1 MLIELKSINFK
12 YICKA
17 IDYIYCYNQK
27 IILKKRR
34 MKNKSRNFLFAVFA
48 IMLSG
53 WAQNSVAQNANAE
66 EIYPGIEF
74 KMNKVQEPKIPN
86 NSVNIKDFGA
96 VNGGYVLNT
105 KAFADAIDAVSK
117 KGGGKVIIPAGIWL
131 TGPIILKSNLELH
144 AERGALIK
152 FSPDKSLYPLVETSF
167 EGLNTWRCISP
178 IYGKNLENVAFTGS
192 GVWDGSGEVWRQV
205 KKAKLTESQ
214 WKKFVASGG
223 VVNESKTSWYPSEV
237 FMNASEGADQ
247 NVRLDLKTKEDFEK
261 IHDFLRPVL
270 VSIQNSKRVLF
281 DGPVFQNSP
290 AWNIHPL
297 MIEDL
302 IVRNVTVRNPWF
314 SQNGDGLD
322 VESCKNVLVEN
333 SSFDVG
339 DDAICIKSGKDKDGR
354 DRKKP
359 CENIIIRNNIV
370 YHGHG
375 GVTVGSEMSS
385 GVKNMHV
392 SNCSFMGT
400 DVGLRFKSNRG
411 RGGVVENIFISDIYM
426 TDIPSQAIS
435 FDLYYGGKSIAET
448 LEEGGAKIANKA
460 LPVDEKTPQFKN
472 ISMNNITIAGAQQA
486 VFLQGLPEMNLE
498 NISISNLIAKADKGV
513 TIIDGNGI
521 KISDAKF
528 DIKDSN
534 VFTIYNVKNSSLKN
548 VEINSTSPKAV
559 TINGEGCQN
568 IDLTSSSNL
577 SKKIFIG
584 ETVPKKAV
592 KL

>member
-1 MLIELKSINFK
+1 MKTNPINFL
-12 YICKA
+12 YV
-17 IDYIYCYNQK
+17 
-27 IILKKRR
+27 ILTV
-34 MKNKSRNFLFAVFA
+34 FLTSWSKDS
-48 IMLSG
+48 I
-53 WAQNSVAQNANAE
+53 AQNSKSNEA
-66 EIYPGIEF
+66 YKGIEF
-74 KMNKVQEPKIPN
+74 KMNKVKEPIIPKN
-86 NSVNIKDFGA
+86 TVNIKDFGA
-96 VNGGYVLNT
+96 VNGGTVLNS
-105 KAFADAIDAVSK
+105 KAFADAIAAVSK

-131 TGPIILKSNLELH
+131 TGPIILKSNIELH
-144 AERGALIK
+144 AEAGALIK
-152 FSPDKSLYPLVETSF
+152 FSTDKSLYPLVETSF

-178 IYGKNLENVAFTGS
+178 IYGKNLENIAFTGK

-205 KKAKLTESQ
+205 KKSKLTESQ

-223 VVNESKTSWYPSEV
+223 VLNEKKDSWYPSET
-237 FMNASEGADQ
+237 FMKASIGADQ
-247 NVRLDLKTKEDFEK
+247 NVRLDLKTKEDFEA

-281 DGPVFQNSP
+281 DGPTFQNSP

-297 MIEDL
+297 MVEDL
-302 IVRNVTVRNPWF
+302 IVRNVSVRNPWF

-322 VESCKNVLVEN
+322 VDSCKNVLVEN
-333 SSFDVG
+333 STFDVG

-354 DRKKP
+354 DRGIP

-375 GVTVGSEMSS
+375 GVTVGSEMSG
-385 GVKNMHV
+385 GVKNLHV

-448 LEEGGAKIANKA
+448 LAEGGNKIKTEIV
-460 LPVDEKTPQFKN
+460 PVDEKTPQFKN
-472 ISMNNITIAGAQQA
+472 ISIKNITIAGAYQA

-498 NISISNLIAKADKGV
+498 NIEISNLIGKAEKGFS
-513 TIIDGNGI
+513 IIDAKGI
-521 KISDAKF
+521 KLSNIKLDIKESTIF
-528 DIKDSN
+528 DIYNGKN
-534 VFTIYNVKNSSLKN
+534 VSLKN
-548 VEINSTSPKAV
+548 VEFNSTSPNAV
-559 TINGEGCQN
+559 NINGAASDKIE
-568 IDLTSSSNL
+568 LVSSPKMDY
-577 SKKIFIG
+577 SKTTTIS
-584 ETVPKKAV
+584 ETVPKGAV

>member
-1 MLIELKSINFK
+1 MKTNPTNFFRMLLAVLAINCSGNMIAQKS
-12 YICKA
+12 
-17 IDYIYCYNQK
+17 
-27 IILKKRR
+27 
-34 MKNKSRNFLFAVFA
+34 KSNDTY
-48 IMLSG
+48 
-53 WAQNSVAQNANAE
+53 AN
-66 EIYPGIEF
+66 IEF
-74 KMNKVQEPKIPN
+74 KMPKVNEPKIPKN
-86 NSVNIKDFGA
+86 TVNLKDFGA

-105 KAFADAIDAVSK
+105 KAFEDAINALSK
-117 KGGGKVIIPAGIWL
+117 KGGGKLIIPPGIWL
-131 TGPIILKSNLELH
+131 TGPIILKSKIELH
-144 AERGALIK
+144 AQTGALIK
-152 FSPDKSLYPLVETSF
+152 FSPDKSLYPIIETSF

-178 IYGKNLENVAFTGS
+178 LYGKNLEDVAFTGN

-205 KKAKLTESQ
+205 KKGKLTESQ
-214 WKKFVASGG
+214 WKAFVNSGG
-223 VVNESKTSWYPSEV
+223 VLNESKTSWYPSET
-237 FMNASEGADQ
+237 FMKASVGADQ
-247 NVRLDLKTKEDFEK
+247 NVRLDLKTKEEFEA

-322 VESCKNVLVEN
+322 VESCKNVIVEN

-354 DRKKP
+354 DRGVP
-359 CENIIIRNNIV
+359 CENIIVKNNIV

-375 GVTVGSEMSS
+375 GVTVGSEMSG

-392 SNCSFMGT
+392 SNCTFMGT

-411 RGGVVENIFISDIYM
+411 RGGVVENIFISDIFM

-435 FDLYYGGKSIAET
+435 FNLYYGGKSIAET
-448 LEEGGAKIANKA
+448 LEEGGDKIVNQKM
-460 LPVDEKTPQFKN
+460 PVDEKTPQFKN
-472 ISMNNITIAGAQQA
+472 ISIKNVTIKGAQQA

-498 NISISNLIAKADKGV
+498 NIEISNLIAKAEKGF
-513 TIIDGNGI
+513 TIVDANGI
-521 KISDAKF
+521 KIHNAKL
-528 DIKDSN
+528 DIEKPT
-534 VFTIYNVKNSSLKN
+534 VIEIYNGKNMSFKDIEL
-548 VEINSTSPKAV
+548 NSTASNAI
-559 TINGEGCQN
+559 TINGEATEN
-568 IDLTSSSNL
+568 VEFVPSSN
-577 SKKIFIG
+577 SDFAKKTVIG
-584 ETVPKKAV
+584 ETVPKSAV

>member
-1 MLIELKSINFK
+1 M
-12 YICKA
+12 
-17 IDYIYCYNQK
+17 
-27 IILKKRR
+27 KK
-34 MKNKSRNFLFAVFA
+34 KSRSLLFIAAVAMAF
-48 IMLSG
+48 SC
-53 WAQNSVAQNANAE
+53 AQNSVAQTSNSEAV
-66 EIYPGIEF
+66 YKGIEF
-74 KMNKVQEPKIPN
+74 KMAIVKEPVIPN

-96 VNGGYVLNT
+96 VSGGDVLNT
-105 KAFADAIDAVSK
+105 EAFAKAIEAVSN

-131 TGPIILKSNLELH
+131 TGPIILKSKLELH
-144 AERGALIK
+144 AEAGALIK
-152 FSPDKSLYPLVETSF
+152 FSTDKSLYPLIETSF

-178 IYGKNLENVAFTGS
+178 LYGKNLEDVAFTGK
-192 GVWDGSGEVWRQV
+192 GVWDGSGEVWRQA
-205 KKAKLTESQ
+205 KRSKLTEGQ

-223 VVNESKTSWYPSEV
+223 VVNKSQTSWYPSEV

-302 IVRNVTVRNPWF
+302 IVRNVSVRNPWF

-359 CENIIIRNNIV
+359 CENIIVRNNIV

-392 SNCSFMGT
+392 SNCTFMGT

-411 RGGVVENIFISDIYM
+411 RGGVVENIFISDIFM

-435 FDLYYGGKSIAET
+435 FNLYYGGKSIAET
-448 LEEGGAKIANKA
+448 LEEGGTAVENKA
-460 LPVDEKTPQFKN
+460 IPVDEKTPQFKN
-472 ISMNNITIAGAQQA
+472 ITMKNITIAGAQQA

-498 NISISNLIAKADKGV
+498 NIEISNLKAKAEKGF
-513 TIIDGNGI
+513 TIIDAKGI
-521 KISDAKF
+521 KITNADL
-528 DIKDSN
+528 DIKDSS
-534 VFTIYNVKNSSLKN
+534 VFTIFNAKDLLVKN
-548 VEINSTSPKAV
+548 VEFNSTSPKA
-559 TINGEGCQN
+559 IS
-568 IDLTSSSNL
+568 IDGAVSEKIELVSSPNMDF
-577 SKKIFIG
+577 SKKTVIG
-584 ETVPKKAV
+584 KAVSKKAV
-592 KL
+592 KF